1 MKGVRM
7 RMRRYEGDE
16 LYGLLRKN
24 DAVLGALND
33 GFILLG
39 MYKQIIY
46 KNTSTDDI
54 LVSEYEWNIL
64 FDTFKKNIENGIPF
78 TNEILIIK
86 PNGSNLKERFV
97 DVSYQIVTNG
107 EEEYAGSYF
116 LLRETTSAE
125 KSRRKNDFISKHN
138 TLTGLFNKKA
148 FCTHAREFM
157 LTNKQQAFSMI
168 LIDIDQFKIINE
180 LFGVEIGD
188 KILCTVTAILREFV
202 QNQGVIGH
210 LDNDRFVALIAT
222 NSFNADKLIESLD
235 EKLCVNSD
243 SEYKVISHI
252 GVFEISN
259 YNKKIAIPTLIDK
272 ASLALVTV
280 KGDMNKRV
288 ASYQP
293 YMTKEILR
301 QQKVIG
307 EIDKALENHHICF
320 YIQPQTDINGYSHGG
335 EALVRWIDPDN
346 GVVLPKDFIPILEE
360 KGLISKVDLYVWDA
374 VCQTLQ
380 EWKNNG
386 WDKFYISVN
395 ISAKDMY
402 YMDIYKEFV
411 TLVEKYGIEPASLR
425 LELTES
431 AVMTNSNR
439 NFETLEKLRDFG
451 FVIEIDDFGSGY
463 SSLNMLK
470 DIAFDVLKIDMV
482 FLRETENIEK
492 SKEILKAI
500 INMAKAI
507 GSDII
512 TEGVETLE
520 QLEFLNSAGCNV
532 FQGYYFDKP
541 LPVKEFETKYLT
553 IQEN

>member
-1 MKGVRM
+1 M